1 MKTVRYAKS
10 ESEIEHCFTVMKEL
24 RPHLQAQ
31 SFVAKI
37 SGMMQKG
44 YILAYID
51 SEEGEAVCA
60 AGFRFSELLHWGNSI
75 YIDDLST
82 MPYARGKGYASTML
96 DHIKALALENKCE
109 QIHLDSGC
117 NPTRFNA
124 HRLYLNKGFNIT
136 SLHFAMVLKES

>member
-1 MKTVRYAKS
+1 MKTVLYAKS
-10 ESEIEHCFTVMKEL
+10 KSDAEHCFEVMKEL
-24 RPHLQAQ
+24 RPHLREET
-31 SFVAKI
+31 FGDRI
-37 SGMMQKG
+37 LRMMEKG
-44 YILAYID
+44 YTLAYINND
-51 SEEGEAVCA
+51 DGLAVCA
-60 AGFRFSELLHWGNSI
+60 AGFRFTELLHWGKSI

-82 MPYARGKGYASTML
+82 LPDARGKGYASVML

-117 NPTRFNA
+117 NPARFNA